1 MGTLCLT
8 LCWGSGE
15 LSQEWGISTPPNRKK
30 CFLERVLVGIVF
42 AMGMAVPVSDP
53 GCAGAAA

>member
-1 MGTLCLT
+1 M
-8 LCWGSGE
+8 
-15 LSQEWGISTPPNRKK
+15 SQEWGISTPPNRKK

-42 AMGMAVPVSDP
+42 AIGMAVPVSDP